1 VAPLP
6 PDIDTALRI
15 DTRKAGVT
23 PAFFCSDARAAHTP
37 CGLLRGFL
45 SASKNISR
53 CTQLFVTMRYYG
65 SAGWVGHQNMRAFAL
80 GLIFSAAAFP
90 CLAQTVLKSEPL
102 MLAPYEVAF
111 VQDPS
116 CGAGKVR
123 KVTGAIRGLQ
133 RRKACVTLAAEQ
145 ASLVAATP

>member
-1 VAPLP
+1 VGLLP
-6 PDIDTALRI
+6 PDIDTAHCI
-15 DTRKAGVT
+15 DTGKAGFT
-23 PAFFCSDARAAHTP
+23 PAFLLGGVRGERAST
-37 CGLLRGFL
+37 GFFWP
-45 SASKNISR
+45 AQKNFALHATFRHDPILWFR
-53 CTQLFVTMRYYG
+53 P
-65 SAGWVGHQNMRAFAL
+65 AGGTTNMRAFAL

-90 CLAQTVLKSEPL
+90 CLAQTVLKSEPFI
-102 MLAPYEVAF
+102 LAPYEIAF

-145 ASLVAATP
+145 ASLVSATP

>member
-1 VAPLP
+1 MPAVCVGGVEVSVRPLLFGGREKNF
-6 PDIDTALRI
+6 ALHATFRHDPI
-15 DTRKAGVT
+15 LWFRPAGGT
-23 PAFFCSDARAAHTP
+23 T
-37 CGLLRGFL
+37 
-45 SASKNISR
+45 
-53 CTQLFVTMRYYG
+53 
-65 SAGWVGHQNMRAFAL
+65 NMRAFAL

-133 RRKACVTLAAEQ
+133 RRKACVTLVAEQ
-145 ASLVAATP
+145 ASLVSATP